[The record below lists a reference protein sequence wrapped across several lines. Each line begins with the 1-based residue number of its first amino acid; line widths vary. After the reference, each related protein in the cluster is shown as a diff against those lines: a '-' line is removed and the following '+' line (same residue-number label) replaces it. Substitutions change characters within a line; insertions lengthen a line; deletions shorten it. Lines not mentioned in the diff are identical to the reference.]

1 MRLEVYPDLQTIQGQ
16 LQKEAIA
23 DSCALDVKQSSPW
36 VDRGQI
42 VAETTMTQ
50 LVILLREL
58 SNTQRSVLM
67 CYAFDWHKPIQR

>member
-1 MRLEVYPDLQTIQGQ
+1 MSFTTSLNEIGSLSRSANNPRPT
-16 LQKEAIA
+16 
-23 DSCALDVKQSSPW
+23 LDVKQSSPW